1 MRAKMVEGRGKSEG
15 GDDGREGEGE
25 ILCPTQW
32 LRLRLRSSAGHLHC
46 RPQAISWHACER
58 FSVGWHPLWSVH

>member
-32 LRLRLRSSAGHLHC
+32 LRLSASSAT
-46 RPQAISWHACER
+46 P
-58 FSVGWHPLWSVH
+58 